1 MAGSLRHLP
10 GARRPAGR
18 LVRGQTL
25 AYSPGPGLGVAHWGR
40 RLDCPFPHG
49 RVVAVRVPA
58 CSPLPLR
65 GATGRRLP
73 GPGARLDR
81 LDADAT
87 ARLRPG
93 TGVDVQPPRW
103 GRGSPLVSVAVPRL
117 R

>member
-93 TGVDVQPPRW
+93 LVWTFSRLGGAVA
-103 GRGSPLVSVAVPRL
+103 PLLYLWLFRACG
-117 R
+117 